1 MTFDDEKNLLDA
13 GYFPVFSEDAGR
25 IIGWFVPD
33 GTQFLYTS
41 DGPISCNTGTTI
53 TYTSDGPINSK
64 RKAA

>member
-25 IIGWFVPD
+25 IVGWFVPN
-33 GTQFLYTS
+33 GTRFLYAEEAE
-41 DGPISCNTGTTI
+41 ISCNGTTI
-53 TYTSDGPINSK
+53 SLNT